1 MKTLVLKIKDGLQ
14 LALEMNKPCR
24 RQMIAVNKLMAEAGV
39 DYYNYQK
46 LQIAIF
52 NKMQLL
58 GLKSE
63 KDFKPDNENV
73 SVAMNSDEFQ
83 EFNDLRKKLYV
94 SDLSLDLVRHIWIEK
109 GGRYLTTLDK
119 YGDAIS
125 DYYGDNPEADL
136 EGDLD
141 YFFAS
146 MQLDTKAAKGKPK
159 AKNTTPPKE

>member
-1 MKTLVLKIKDGLQ
+1 MRTLVLKIKEGLQ

-39 DYYNYQK
+39 DYYEYQK
-46 LQIAIF
+46 TQIATY
-52 NKMQLL
+52 NKMQSL
-58 GLKSE
+58 GLEGKE
-63 KDFKPDNENV
+63 DFTPDNANV
-73 SVAMNSDEFQ
+73 SVAMNSDEFTK
-83 EFNDLRKKLYV
+83 FNALRKKLYV
-94 SDLSLDLVRHIWIEK
+94 SDLSLDLVKHIWIEK
-109 GGRYLTTLDK
+109 GGRYTTTLERR
-119 YGDAIS
+119 GEAIS

-159 AKNTTPPKE
+159 AKNTTPPKG

>member
-14 LALEMNKPCR
+14 VALVMNKPCR
-24 RQMIAVNKLMAEAGV
+24 RQMIAVNKLMAEADV
-39 DYYNYQK
+39 DYYKYQK
-46 LQIAIF
+46 TQIATY
-52 NKMQLL
+52 NKMQSL
-58 GLKSE
+58 GLKSK

-146 MQLDTKAAKGKPK
+146 MQPDTKAAKDKAE